1 MAINIKYISGH
12 RWNWQHKNTTHITS
26 IIHSKINK
34 ISSLT
39 TFYIKKNLSTTEIKQ
54 TIGKSEFLKK
64 IKTSLSLSNCQK
76 IHRKRSVSH

>member
-39 TFYIKKNLSTTEIKQ
+39 TFYIKKKFINDRNQVNNREK
-54 TIGKSEFLKK
+54 
-64 IKTSLSLSNCQK
+64 
-76 IHRKRSVSH
+76 